1 MNRLPRLSG
10 LSRPS
15 ARQFWLALLCALCL
29 LSIQGLGHWHGIAH
43 GGAAGEL
50 PAQLSQLDGSGHKAG
65 SPDGWGHQSGDADCH
80 VFDHVSHEQWLIG
93 AASLAIAALAHHLPS
108 TPALAGAELAARW
121 KRGARAPP
129 LLA

>member
-1 MNRLPRLSG
+1 MNRLPSLRK
-10 LSRPS
+10 PS

-29 LSIQGLGHWHGIAH
+29 LGIQGLGHWHGIAH
-43 GGAAGEL
+43 GGQPVLQSPLDTGLDTAHK
-50 PAQLSQLDGSGHKAG
+50 LSS
-65 SPDGWGHQSGDADCH
+65 SDGWGHQSGDADCH
-80 VFDHVSHEQWLIG
+80 VFDHVSHEHWLIG

-108 TPALAGAELAARW
+108 APSLAGAELAARW